1 MIYPDF
7 SYEEKL
13 IDIGYTPCG
22 SDEVGYGSLAG
33 PLTVAAVIVP
43 EESLHCFEGVV
54 RDSKKLSKKKRKE
67 LSVIILDECVCS
79 LYNVSSKIID
89 EINIF
94 EAKKLGT
101 TKAIEGLYG
110 CDFALIDGQ
119 MDLNELN
126 MPYNNINQG
135 DNISISIACAS
146 VIAKVFRDDLM
157 SGLSTVYPWYS
168 FETNMGYGTKAHKD
182 GIVRYGVT
190 PIHRQSFRGVKEY
203 V

>member
-1 MIYPDF
+1 
-7 SYEEKL
+7 
-13 IDIGYTPCG
+13 
-22 SDEVGYGSLAG
+22 
-33 PLTVAAVIVP
+33 
-43 EESLHCFEGVV
+43 
-54 RDSKKLSKKKRKE
+54 
-67 LSVIILDECVCS
+67 
-79 LYNVSSKIID
+79 
-89 EINIF
+89 
-94 EAKKLGT
+94 
-101 TKAIEGLYG
+101 
-110 CDFALIDGQ
+110 

-126 MPYNNINQG
+126 MPYNTINQG